1 MAEAIRAPRQLAIHH
16 RQWVEVLDLSG
27 DTHIMA
33 ARIEPG
39 DTPYP
44 RFPRA
49 ERRPCACGIIAQRC
63 HQPDTCDY
71 DPSRHLL
78 ISPLRLPSSMRRV
91 APDSTIWYPKN
102 SRSASLR
109 TLQSAANSYPA

>member
-1 MAEAIRAPRQLAIHH
+1 MAEAIRSPRQLAIHH
-16 RQWVEVLDLSG
+16 RQRVEVLDLSG

-33 ARIEPG
+33 ARIEPS

-49 ERRPCACGIIAQRC
+49 ERRPRACGIIAQWC
-63 HQPDTCDY
+63 HQPDTRYY

-78 ISPLRLPSSMRRV
+78 KSPLRLP
-91 APDSTIWYPKN
+91 
-102 SRSASLR
+102 
-109 TLQSAANSYPA
+109 Q